1 MSWMHRVAPRL
12 VAAFAVPMVVLC
24 IVGALAYRNTGT
36 LETNSG
42 QVVHTYKVLEGLDD
56 ITGALKDGPT
66 GQRGYLITGQD
77 SYLAPYTAA
86 SEDVSKRID
95 NVAQLTADNPAQQ
108 KRIAQLRTL
117 VQAKFA
123 ELAETIEL
131 RRTHGFSAAQTVV
144 LTNKGKAVMDQIR
157 AVLDE
162 MANAESTLLSVRA
175 ATTASTASTSRIAI
189 IVGVFLAALLVALL
203 AWLLARSI
211 LRPLTGLTSR
221 LAEIADGDGDLTHR
235 VDEARHDEFGTLG
248 ATFNRFVAK
257 LAGIIAQIG
266 DQANSL
272 AAASEQL
279 STGTRQIAGSAEQT
293 SRQVGGVAG
302 STESM
307 SNALTTVAAGAEE
320 MGASIR
326 EIATST
332 SDASQAGVEAVR
344 VAEEASR
351 TVTALGQSS
360 AEITNVVNLITAI
373 AEQTNL
379 LALNATIEAAR
390 AGESGKGFAVVAS
403 EVKDLAQETARAT
416 EDISRRV
423 QDIQHSASATS
434 EAISRVSE
442 IVARVND
449 YQTTIASAV
458 EEQTATTSEMSR
470 NVTEASS
477 SSREVSTSLSTVS
490 TAVSETST
498 AIVSSEQAV
507 SELARMSA
515 TLHNLVGQFKY

>member
-1 MSWMHRVAPRL
+1 MAS
-12 VAAFAVPMVVLC
+12 FAVPLFVLC
-24 IVGALAYRNTGT
+24 VVGTLAYRNTTT
-36 LETNSG
+36 LERNSG
-42 QVVHTYKVLEGLDD
+42 QVAHTYQVLQGLDE
-56 ITGALKDGPT
+56 ITGVLKDAES
-66 GQRGYLITGQD
+66 GQRGYLITGEAA
-77 SYLAPYTAA
+77 YLTPYTEA
-86 SEDVSKRID
+86 SQAVTGRID
-95 NVAQLTADNPAQQ
+95 AVAKLTADNPVQQ
-108 KRIAQLRTL
+108 KRIAELRQL

-123 ELAETIEL
+123 EMSETIEL
-131 RRTHGFSAAQTVV
+131 RRTGGFAQARDIV
-144 LTNKGKAVMDQIR
+144 LTNKGAAVMTQIH
-157 AVLDE
+157 AALAT
-162 MANAESTLLSVRA
+162 MGNTESSLLTVRA
-175 ATTASTASTSRIAI
+175 DQTAQTASTSRAVI
-189 IVGVFLAALLVALL
+189 IGGVLLAAALVMLL

-211 LRPLTGLTSR
+211 LRPLTGLTRR
-221 LAEIADGDGDLTHR
+221 LAEIADGGGDLTNR
-235 VDEARHDEFGTLG
+235 VDESRRDEFGTLG

-279 STGTRQIAGSAEQT
+279 SSGTRHIAGSAEQT
-293 SRQVGGVAG
+293 SREVGGVAG
-302 STESM
+302 STEAM
-307 SNALTTVAAGAEE
+307 SISLTTVAAGAEE

-326 EIATST
+326 EIASNT
-332 SDASQAGVEAVR
+332 SDASQAGIEAVR

-351 TVTALGQSS
+351 TVTMLGQSS

-416 EDISRRV
+416 EDISKRV
-423 QDIQHSASATS
+423 QHIQQSASATS
-434 EAISRVSE
+434 EAIRRVSE

-470 NVTEASS
+470 NVTEASA
-477 SSREVSTSLSTVS
+477 SSREVSQSLSTVS

-507 SELARMSA
+507 AELARMSA
-515 TLHNLVGQFKY
+515 TLHGLVGQFKY

>member
-1 MSWMHRVAPRL
+1 MQRLTARL
-12 VAAFAVPMVVLC
+12 VAAFAVPLVVLC
-24 IVGALAYRNTGT
+24 VVGALAYRNTTTLEGNSGEVTHTFQVLRGLDEITGT
-36 LETNSG
+36 L
-42 QVVHTYKVLEGLDD
+42 
-56 ITGALKDGPT
+56 KDAET
-66 GQRGYLITGQD
+66 GQRGYLITGED
-77 SYLAPYTAA
+77 AYLAPYTEA
-86 SEDVSKRID
+86 SEAVTGRID
-95 NVAQLTADNPAQQ
+95 TVAKLTADNPAQQ
-108 KRIAQLRTL
+108 KRIEELRPL
-117 VQAKFA
+117 VQAKFD
-123 ELAETIEL
+123 ELKETIEL
-131 RRTHGFSAAQTVV
+131 RRTDGFARARNVV
-144 LTNKGKAVMDQIR
+144 LTDKGKAVMDQIR
-157 AVLDE
+157 AVLAAMGD
-162 MANAESTLLSVRA
+162 AESGLLTVRA
-175 ATTASTASTSRIAI
+175 AETSQTAGTSRALI
-189 IVGVFLAALLVALL
+189 IGGVLLAAALVVLL

-211 LRPLTGLTSR
+211 LRPLSALTRR
-221 LAEIADGDGDLTHR
+221 LEEIADGEGDLTRR
-235 VDEARHDEFGTLG
+235 VDESRRDEFGVLG

-257 LAGIIAQIG
+257 LAVIVAQIG

-279 STGTRQIAGSAEQT
+279 SSGTRHIAGSAEQT
-293 SRQVGGVAG
+293 SREVVGVAG
-302 STESM
+302 STEAM

-351 TVTALGQSS
+351 TVMSLGQSS

-416 EDISRRV
+416 EDISKRV
-423 QDIQHSASATS
+423 QGIQHSASATS

-477 SSREVSTSLSTVS
+477 SSREVSQSLSTVS
-490 TAVSETST
+490 TAVSDTST
-498 AIVSSEQAV
+498 AIASSEQAV
-507 SELARMSA
+507 AELARMSA
-515 TLHNLVGQFKY
+515 TLHGLVGQFKY